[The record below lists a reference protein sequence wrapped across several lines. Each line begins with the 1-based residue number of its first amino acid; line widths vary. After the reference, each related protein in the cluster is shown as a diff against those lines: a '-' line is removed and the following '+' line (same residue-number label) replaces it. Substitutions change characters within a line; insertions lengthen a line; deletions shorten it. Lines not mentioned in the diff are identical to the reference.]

1 MENLGLNPKFWEK
14 KSVFLTG
21 HTGFKGGWMAHWLS
35 QLGSNVYGY
44 GLAPPSEPSFF
55 KETNLRERLAGS
67 TIGDIR
73 DLHQMSNAIKRSKAD
88 IVIHMAAQPLV
99 RESYNTP
106 TETFATNVMGT
117 VNLLE
122 AARHT
127 DNVKAI
133 VSITTDKCY
142 KNMEWLWPY
151 RETDTLGGHDPY
163 SASKACA
170 ELAVAAYRSSFL
182 TENKI
187 HVASARAGNVIG
199 GGDWA
204 VNRIVPDCIRAWS
217 NNESVN
223 VRKPNATRPWQHVL
237 EPLSGYLWL
246 GAHLLKKSK
255 GVNGEAF
262 NFGPDAHVNQT
273 VAELLDAM
281 SKRWPHAK
289 WKSLEANKIEGHEA
303 TLLKLSYDKALFF
316 LNWRAVLEFHETVV
330 FTVDWYRVFHE
341 KNENIQKFSLN
352 QIDEYCKLAN
362 KRELV
367 WAQN

>member
-1 MENLGLNPKFWEK
+1 MDQRRGAMENLGLDPIFWKK

-21 HTGFKGGWMAHWLS
+21 HTGFKGGWIAHWLS

-44 GLAPPSEPSFF
+44 GLAPTSGPSFF
-55 KETNLRERLAGS
+55 KETNLRERLADS

-73 DLHQMSNAIKRSKAD
+73 DLHKMSEAINRSMPD

-106 TETFATNVMGT
+106 SETFATNVMGT

-122 AARHT
+122 AVRRN
-127 DNVKAI
+127 DSVKAV

-182 TENKI
+182 TDNKI
-187 HVASARAGNVIG
+187 YVASARAGNVIG

-204 VNRIVPDCIRAWS
+204 ADRLIPEFLRAIDAGETLNIRSPKAL
-217 NNESVN
+217 
-223 VRKPNATRPWQHVL
+223 RPWQHVL
-237 EPLSGYLWL
+237 EPLLGYLILAQRLYEKEEVFADAW
-246 GAHLLKKSK
+246 
-255 GVNGEAF
+255 
-262 NFGPDAHVNQT
+262 NFGPND
-273 VAELLDAM
+273 EDM
-281 SKRWPHAK
+281 
-289 WKSLEANKIEGHEA
+289 KSVEWIVDKLCSRITEGNWRTETKKQPHEA
-303 TLLKLSYDKALFF
+303 VLLKLDSSKAKVDLGWSPRW
-316 LNWRAVLEFHETVV
+316 NIETALTK
-330 FTVDWYRVFHE
+330 TVDWHQAW
-341 KNENIQKFSLN
+341 KQKEDLDLLTTMQISEFLN
-352 QIDEYCKLAN
+352 THKTEFL
-362 KRELV
+362 
-367 WAQN
+367 